1 MIYLKG
7 HLARP
12 LDAALSNG
20 SRVAVLRVLH
30 GDDGDW
36 GGREIARLAGI
47 NHQAAA
53 EALAAL
59 EKLGVVRRQDWGP
72 KSVWCLERR
81 HCVGEA
87 LLGLFKAEKRHAQE
101 IAAAIK
107 AGLKGKADSVVIVGD
122 AANGKLAAGA
132 ALELVAVCEAGKRRP
147 LMEAARILE
156 QHLKERFGLVLNLAV
171 QSRREAAASFDVS
184 DGWQL
189 LPAEGRPS
197 ISTLGR

>member
-1 MIYLKG
+1 MIYLRG

-30 GDDGDW
+30 DDDGDR

-53 EALAAL
+53 QALAAL
-59 EKLGVVRRQDWGP
+59 EKLGVVRRQEGGTKD
-72 KSVWCLERR
+72 VWRLERR
-81 HCVGEA
+81 RHVGEA
-87 LLGLFKAEKRHAQE
+87 LLALFRAEKRHAQE

-107 AGLKGKADSVVIVGD
+107 TRLKGKAETVVVVGD
-122 AANGKLAAGA
+122 AAKGKLAAGRP
-132 ALELVAVCEAGKRRP
+132 LDLVAVCETGRRRP
-147 LMEAARILE
+147 LLEAARILE
-156 QHLKERFGLVLNLAV
+156 SDLQERYGLALSLSVMT
-171 QSRREAAASFDVS
+171 RREAAASFDVS
-184 DGWQL
+184 VDGWQL

-197 ISTLGR
+197 F